1 MLQLSVFSNKNHANS
16 KNNFKTELLLLDKI
30 RLVLYLRIMDK
41 HKIRAENLVKI
52 YGKKR
57 VVNDLSLEIAQ
68 GEVVGILGPNGA
80 GKTTTFYMIL
90 GLTKPNTGHVY
101 FDETEISKKPMFKRA
116 RLGIGYLAQA
126 PSIFHKLTVEQNIMA
141 ILETLPMSKHDR
153 KIKLEEYLAELS
165 LTPLAKQKAYT
176 LSGGERRKLEIT
188 RALVTNPTFMFMDEP
203 FAGVD
208 PIAVA
213 DIQDNIGKL
222 KDKNIG
228 IMITDHN
235 VIETLK
241 IVNRA
246 YIIYEGKIIVSGKS
260 RELIND
266 EKARELYLGERFQ
279 MNTVFE

>member
-1 MLQLSVFSNKNHANS
+1 
-16 KNNFKTELLLLDKI
+16 
-30 RLVLYLRIMDK
+30 MDK

-52 YGKKR
+52 YGKRR
-57 VVNDLSLEIAQ
+57 VVNDLSLDITQ

-90 GLTKPNTGHVY
+90 GLAKPNTGHVY
-101 FDETEISKKPMFKRA
+101 FDEQEISHKPMYKRA

-126 PSIFHKLTVEQNIMA
+126 PSIFHKLTVEQNILA
-141 ILETLPMSKHDR
+141 ILETLPLTKKDR
-153 KIKLEEYLAELS
+153 ATKLEEYLAELS

-188 RALVTNPTFMFMDEP
+188 RALVTTPTFLFMDEP

-213 DIQDNIGKL
+213 DIQDIIGKL
-222 KDKNIG
+222 KSKNIG

-246 YIIYEGKIIVSGKS
+246 YIIYEGKIIVSGSSK
-260 RELIND
+260 ELIND

>member
-1 MLQLSVFSNKNHANS
+1 MS
-16 KNNFKTELLLLDKI
+16 E
-30 RLVLYLRIMDK
+30 
-41 HKIRAENLVKI
+41 HKIRAEKLVKI
-52 YGKKR
+52 YGKRR
-57 VVNDLSLEIAQ
+57 VVNELSLEIMQ

-90 GLTKPNTGHVY
+90 GLARPNMGKVY
-101 FDETEISKKPMFKRA
+101 CNDIDITKKPMYKRA

-126 PSIFHKLTVEQNIMA
+126 PSIFHKLSVEDNIMA
-141 ILETLPMSKHDR
+141 ILETLKLSR
-153 KIKLEEYLAELS
+153 KERLQKLEEYLAELN

-188 RALVTNPTFMFMDEP
+188 RALVTNPTFLFMDEP

-213 DIQDNIGKL
+213 DIQDIIVKL
-222 KDKNIG
+222 QSKNIG

-235 VIETLK
+235 VVDTLK
-241 IVNRA
+241 IINRA
-246 YIIYEGKIIVSGKS
+246 YIIYEGKIIVSGTSK
-260 RELIND
+260 ELIND

-279 MNTVFE
+279 VNTVFE

>member
-1 MLQLSVFSNKNHANS
+1 
-16 KNNFKTELLLLDKI
+16 
-30 RLVLYLRIMDK
+30 MDK

-52 YGKKR
+52 YGKRR
-57 VVNDLSLEIAQ
+57 VVNELSLEILQ

-90 GLTKPNTGHVY
+90 GLARPNAGHVY
-101 FDETEISKKPMFKRA
+101 FDDTEISRKPMYKRA

-126 PSIFHKLTVEQNIMA
+126 PSIFHKLTVEQNILA
-141 ILETLPMSKHDR
+141 ILETLHLSKKER
-153 KIKLEEYLAELS
+153 TVKLEEYLAELN
-165 LTPLAKQKAYT
+165 LTHLAKQKAYT

-188 RALVTNPTFMFMDEP
+188 RALVTNPTFLFMDEP

-213 DIQDNIGKL
+213 DIQDIIMKL
-222 KDKNIG
+222 QQKGIG
-228 IMITDHN
+228 ILITDHN
-235 VIETLK
+235 VVETLK

-246 YIIYEGKIIVSGKS
+246 YIIYEGKIIVSGNS

-266 EKARELYLGERFQ
+266 EKAREVYLGERFQ
-279 MNTVFE
+279 MNPQFE

>member
-1 MLQLSVFSNKNHANS
+1 MN
-16 KNNFKTELLLLDKI
+16 E
-30 RLVLYLRIMDK
+30 
-41 HKIRAENLVKI
+41 HKIKAQNLVKI
-52 YGKKR
+52 YGKRR
-57 VVNDLSLEIAQ
+57 VVNDLSLDISQ

-90 GLTKPNTGHVY
+90 GLARPNSGNVY
-101 FDETEISKKPMFKRA
+101 FDDMVISKKPMYQRA

-126 PSIFHKLTVEQNIMA
+126 PSIFHKLTVEQNILA
-141 ILETLPMSKHDR
+141 ILETLPLSKKER
-153 KIKLEEYLAELS
+153 TQKLEEYLAELS

-188 RALVTNPTFMFMDEP
+188 RALVTNPTFLFMDEP

-213 DIQDNIGKL
+213 DIQDIITKL
-222 KDKNIG
+222 VEKKIG

-235 VIETLK
+235 APETLK

-246 YIIYEGKIIVSGKS
+246 YIIYEGKIIVSGSS

-279 MNTVFE
+279 MNPVFE